1 VDEWCSGFIQHSI
14 AEVAIDLNMD
24 GLLTMRT
31 LGLYREFQVF
41 TS

>member
-1 VDEWCSGFIQHSI
+1 MDEWCSGFIQHSM
-14 AEVAIDLNMD
+14 AEVAIYLNMD

-31 LGLYREFQVF
+31 LGLYGEFQVL